1 MQLLDSPIF
10 ELSPIAMWLED
21 FSEVQ
26 KQFDLWRSEGVE
38 DIASFLLED
47 KSRILSCAHK
57 IKVLHVNPQTLKQ
70 FEAQNFEDLTANL
83 AQIFKADMSSTH
95 LNELVALWNGE
106 TLFENTAVNYTLTGH
121 RLDIRLRGTVLPGH
135 EHDLS
140 LVLITTE
147 DITPYTHAQRL
158 EEKSRLIAEARFQYS
173 PTSLWVEDFSRVDTA
188 DRAALVRCAGIAVCS
203 HHDGQRIIGKKGRRC
218 RVGQFAAR
226 AGHQQCGKVAGEAA
240 HQHLTFGVAKAGV
253 IFDQLRT
260 FLGQHQPREQHA
272 DIGHPLGGQSFHGGA
287 DDAFHHFGL

>member
-70 FEAQNFEDLTANL
+70 FEAQSFEDLTANL

-106 TLFENTAVNYTLTGH
+106 ILFENTAVNYTLTGH

-147 DITPYTHAQRL
+147 DITPYAHAQRL

-173 PTSLWVEDFSRVDTA
+173 PTSL
-188 DRAALVRCAGIAVCS
+188 
-203 HHDGQRIIGKKGRRC
+203 
-218 RVGQFAAR
+218 
-226 AGHQQCGKVAGEAA
+226 
-240 HQHLTFGVAKAGV
+240 
-253 IFDQLRT
+253 
-260 FLGQHQPREQHA
+260 
-272 DIGHPLGGQSFHGGA
+272 
-287 DDAFHHFGL
+287 

>member
-26 KQFDLWRSEGVE
+26 KQFDLWRSEGIE

-47 KSRILSCAHK
+47 KSGILSCAHK

-70 FEAQNFEDLTANL
+70 FEAQSFEDLTANL

-106 TLFENTAVNYTLTGH
+106 ILFENTAVNYTLTVN

-147 DITPYTHAQRL
+147 DITPYANAQRL

-173 PTSLWVEDFSRVDTA
+173 PTSLWVEDFSRVKARLDHL
-188 DRAALVRCAGIAVCS
+188 RRLGISDFKTFLDVHNDFINECLRDIMVTDVNQATL
-203 HHDGQRIIGKKGRRC
+203 DL
-218 RVGQFAAR
+218 FAAR
-226 AGHQQCGKVAGEAA
+226 DKDHLLKNLVVFQKVC
-240 HQHLTFGVAKAGV
+240 
-253 IFDQLRT
+253 
-260 FLGQHQPREQHA
+260 
-272 DIGHPLGGQSFHGGA
+272 
-287 DDAFHHFGL
+287 